1 MISIEADPEGKVVA
15 VCADLKHH
23 FSKSPRSSITLIAGC
38 GIKGDIRALKSKRCG
53 EIRAYS
59 TTNEGYTQLWATS
72 ALRNLRS
79 NTPRQT
85 VNSAA

>member
-1 MISIEADPEGKVVA
+1 VDTS
-15 VCADLKHH
+15 C
-23 FSKSPRSSITLIAGC
+23 
-38 GIKGDIRALKSKRCG
+38 IRALKSKRCG